1 MSKGKASVSDVTA
14 SAYDNTNMPNSLE
27 EFWMPFTP
35 QKWFKSNPR
44 IMTGAEGMYYTD
56 QHGKSILDGC
66 AGLWCVNAGHK
77 QPKIVNA
84 IKKQAEE
91 LDFISNFQQGTTM
104 SFKAASKLVNA
115 FPDPIS
121 HVFFCNSGSESVDTA
136 LKIALAYHRMRGE
149 GTRQVLIGRERAYH
163 GVGFGGISVGGI
175 PYNRAMFG
183 SMLPKVDHMR
193 HTHDLERN
201 RFAKGEP
208 EHGAELADDLE
219 RLIQLHEPENVA
231 AVIVEPVSGSTGVLP
246 PPKGYLKRLR
256 EIADKYGVLL
266 IFDEVVTGFGRMG
279 KICAS
284 EYFGVMP
291 DIICTAK
298 GLTNASVPMGA
309 VFTRKGIYEAF
320 DDGSEYGFGLMHGY
334 TYSGHPLA
342 AAAAMATL
350 ECYLDDGIFD
360 NAAKMMPKW
369 EEAVHSLQGKPY
381 IEDIRNSGIIAGIE
395 VTKSDG
401 DDYGARARDV
411 FVKCFEKGLLVRYT
425 GNNIALSPP
434 LILDENH
441 LDQIVTTI
449 SEVMQEL

>member
-1 MSKGKASVSDVTA
+1 MSDQHGNILS
-14 SAYDNTNMPNSLE
+14 SAYDNSNMQNSME

-35 QKWFKSNPR
+35 QKWFKENPR
-44 IMTGAEGMYYTD
+44 MMVSAEGMYYKD
-56 QHGKSILDGC
+56 QHDRQILDGA

-77 QPKIVNA
+77 QPRIVNA

-91 LDFISNFQQGTTM
+91 LDFISNFQQSNSM
-104 SFKAASKLVNA
+104 AFKAASRLVSA
-115 FPDPIS
+115 MPDPIS
-121 HVFFCNSGSESVDTA
+121 HVYFCNSGSESVDTA
-136 LKIALAYHRMRGE
+136 LKMALAYHRVRGE
-149 GTRQVLIGRERAYH
+149 GTRRVLIGRERAYH

-183 SMLPKVDHMR
+183 SILPNVDHMR
-193 HTHDLERN
+193 HTHDLEKN

-208 EHGAELADDLE
+208 EHGVELAEDLE
-219 RLIQLHEPENVA
+219 GIIQLHDPENVA

-256 EIADKYGVLL
+256 EIADKYGILL

-279 KICAS
+279 KISSS

-291 DIICTAK
+291 DLICTAK
-298 GLTNASVPMGA
+298 CLTNASVPMGA
-309 VFTRKGIYEAF
+309 VFSRKGIYEAF
-320 DDGSEYGFGLMHGY
+320 MNSDDPYSMGFMHGY

-342 AAAAMATL
+342 SAAAMATL
-350 ECYLDDGIFD
+350 ECYQDDGIFD

-369 EEAVHSLQGKPY
+369 EEAVHSLQDKPHV
-381 IEDIRNSGIIAGIE
+381 EDIRNCGIIAGVE
-395 VTKSDG
+395 VTKSEG
-401 DDYGARARDV
+401 DDYGARARDL
-411 FVKCFEKGLLVRYT
+411 FVKCYEKGLLVRYT

-441 LDQIVTTI
+441 IDEIITKM
-449 SEVMQEL
+449 SEALNEI

>member
-1 MSKGKASVSDVTA
+1 MSQGNANAPLGA
-14 SAYDNTNMPNSLE
+14 SAYDNSTMPNSLE

-35 QKWFKSNPR
+35 QKWFKKDPR
-44 IMTGAEGMYYTD
+44 IMVSAEGMHYTD
-56 QHGKSILDGC
+56 QHGRQILDAC

-77 QPKIVNA
+77 QPRITQA
-84 IKKQAEE
+84 IQKQAEE
-91 LDFISNFQQGTTM
+91 LDFVPNFQQSTSM
-104 SFKAASKLVNA
+104 AFKAASRLVNA
-115 FPDPIS
+115 MPEPFS
-121 HVFFCNSGSESVDTA
+121 HVYFTNSGSESVDTA
-136 LKIALAYHRMRGE
+136 LKIALAYHRMKGE

-183 SMLPKVDHMR
+183 SILPKVDHMR

-201 RFAKGEP
+201 RFSKGEP
-208 EHGAELADDLE
+208 EHGAELAEDLE
-219 RLIQLHEPENVA
+219 RIIQLHEPENVA

-279 KICAS
+279 KISSA

-298 GLTNASVPMGA
+298 GLTNATVPMGA

-320 DDGSEYGFGLMHGY
+320 MEGPEYGFGLMHGY

-342 AAAAMATL
+342 SAAAMATL

-360 NAAKMMPKW
+360 NAAKMLPKW
-369 EEAVHSLQGKPY
+369 EEAMHSLQGKPY
-381 IEDIRNSGIIAGIE
+381 VEDIRNCGIIAGVEI
-395 VTKSDG
+395 TKSES
-401 DDYGARARDV
+401 DDYGARAREL
-411 FVKCFEKGLLVRYT
+411 FIKCHEKGLMVRYT

-434 LILDENH
+434 LIMNDNH
-441 LDQIVTTI
+441 LDQIVTLLG
-449 SEVMQEL
+449 EALDEL